1 MKINKYDIKKKI
13 IYRASYRGTK
23 ELDILISSFVNKI
36 INDLTYDELIQLE
49 KFVNLDDQEL
59 IKSNN
64 SFNDSGNNCLNKILK
79 EFFKFKPI

>member
-1 MKINKYDIKKKI
+1 MKINKDDIKKRI

-36 INDLTYDELIQLE
+36 INDLNDEELLKLE

-59 IKSNN
+59 LR
-64 SFNDSGNNCLNKILK
+64 LNKNYNEIDNQNLDKIFK
-79 EFFKFKPI
+79 EFYNFKST

>member
-1 MKINKYDIKKKI
+1 MKINKDDIKKRI

-36 INDLTYDELIQLE
+36 IDDLNDEDLLKLE

-59 IKSNN
+59 LK
-64 SFNDSGNNCLNKILK
+64 FNKNFNEIDNQNLDKIFN
-79 EFFKFKPI
+79 EFYNFKPS